1 MKEEKSITIKKT
13 RKRVPRIRLQ
23 FDKELEKLSGTILF
37 PEKLKAA
44 NELLSK

>member
-1 MKEEKSITIKKT
+1 MKVEKSITVKKT
-13 RKRVPRIRLQ
+13 RKRVPRIKLE

-44 NELLSK
+44 NEFLSK